1 MESIAMKNNMD
12 MPKQNSEAGFTLLEL
27 MVSMALGLIVMAAMA
42 SLFKTGMNS
51 TQLVTQRIETQQNM
65 RAAVDLMVKDISM
78 AGAGLPSGGLQLPVG
93 GGATAAKYG
102 CDDGGT
108 CHVVNHTYA
117 GNFMYGIMPGYS
129 NGVEGG
135 ASIPAAPAPAINDSI
150 TVVYAD
156 YNFPLFNY
164 DVTFPLTPDGSSI
177 CLTPSTSA
185 PAIPPLVTAV
195 GGIQP
200 GDLILINGANG
211 VTTVGEATSVASSG
225 AGATETGT
233 ITFGNSDPLNFNYSK
248 NGTTTN
254 NIYALSNSG
263 VGYTCPPPP
272 AVPPAQQTTQGTAY
286 RLYVVTYYL
295 TVPGAGQAP
304 RLMRQV
310 NGQTPVPVADDI
322 VNLQFAF
329 DVYNSTTNAL
339 DANQANPIAAGELPS
354 NIQKI
359 NLVVMGQSLNNYGNK
374 SQNLYLATDI
384 SARNMAFRNSY

>member
-12 MPKQNSEAGFTLLEL
+12 MPKQNSEGGFTLLEL
-27 MVSMALGLIVMAAMA
+27 MVSMALGLIVLAAMA

-51 TQLVTQRIETQQNM
+51 TQLVTQRVETQQNM
-65 RAAVDLMVKDISM
+65 RAAVDLMVKDIGM

-102 CDDGGT
+102 CDDGGA
-108 CHVVNHTYA
+108 CHIVNHTYA
-117 GNFMYGIMPGYS
+117 GNYMYGIMPGYS

-135 ASIPAAPAPAINDSI
+135 ASILAAPAPAINDSI
-150 TVVYAD
+150 TVIYAD

-164 DVTFPLTPDGSSI
+164 DVTFPSTPDGTSI
-177 CLTPSTSA
+177 CLTPNTSD
-185 PAIPPLVTAV
+185 PTPPTVNAV

-200 GDLILINGANG
+200 GDLILINGTNG
-211 VTTVGEATSVASSG
+211 VAVAEATSVSAN
-225 AGATETGT
+225 T
-233 ITFGNSDPLNFNYSK
+233 ITFANTDPLNLNYSK

-254 NIYALSNSG
+254 NVYALSNSG
-263 VGYTCPPPP
+263 VGYPCPPLV
-272 AVPPAQQTTQGTAY
+272 AVPQTTQGTAY

-310 NGQTPVPVADDI
+310 NGQTPQPVADDI
-322 VNLQFAF
+322 INLQFAF

-359 NLVVMGQSLNNYGNK
+359 NLVVMGQSINNNGNK
-374 SQNLYLATDI
+374 SQNLFLATDV
-384 SARNMAFRNSY
+384 SARNMAFRNSYQ